1 MAQARRGGEPH
12 LGEWRARAVLLE
24 EMALAAM
31 VEELKAAMPQ
41 RPSVA
46 ILGGTQLHND
56 LSRPFIEQLGRTFG
70 ERLRGK
76 VNFITGGNLGVQ
88 GLFTK
93 SLGPKEDF
101 ESLVYH
107 FLPKGTELPSGDD
120 SSFPCPF
127 GTELAA
133 GSNWAERNSLIA
145 QIANVV
151 IVIEGGPG
159 AAGEVTEAFKRTAT
173 YLLSLEEASKSLA
186 QANCL
191 AEDGGPLILC
201 VRWTGGA
208 AGGMSFGEGVEQ
220 VQVPP
225 EAFLPH
231 SIATEDEWKS
241 LQDKRECERAPS
253 AIVGMVAKFLGVET
267 TEPNRAAKTE
277 RTEYEEDED
286 PAPEAARDAK
296 KQRTK

>member
-1 MAQARRGGEPH
+1 
-12 LGEWRARAVLLE
+12 
-24 EMALAAM
+24 M

-70 ERLRGK
+70 ERLRGQ

-101 ESLVYH
+101 ERFVYH
-107 FLPKGTELPSGDD
+107 FLPKGKELPSGDH

-133 GSNWAERNSLIA
+133 GSDWAERNSLIA

-159 AAGEVTEAFKRTAT
+159 AAGEVTEAFTRTAT
-173 YLLSLEEASKSLA
+173 YLLSPEEASECLA
-186 QANCL
+186 QGN
-191 AEDGGPLILC
+191 
-201 VRWTGGA
+201 
-208 AGGMSFGEGVEQ
+208 
-220 VQVPP
+220 
-225 EAFLPH
+225 
-231 SIATEDEWKS
+231 
-241 LQDKRECERAPS
+241 
-253 AIVGMVAKFLGVET
+253 
-267 TEPNRAAKTE
+267 
-277 RTEYEEDED
+277 
-286 PAPEAARDAK
+286 
-296 KQRTK
+296 

>member
-1 MAQARRGGEPH
+1 
-12 LGEWRARAVLLE
+12 
-24 EMALAAM
+24 M

-56 LSRPFIEQLGRTFG
+56 VSRPFIEQLGRTFG
-70 ERLRGK
+70 KRLRGK

-101 ESLVYH
+101 QDLVYH
-107 FLPKGTELPSGDD
+107 FLPKDTKLPSGAD

-127 GTELAA
+127 GRELAA
-133 GSNWAERNSLIA
+133 GSTWAQRNRLVA
-145 QIANVV
+145 QTADVI

-159 AAGEVTEAFKRTAT
+159 AAREATEAFMRTAT
-173 YLLSLEEASKSLA
+173 SKSLS
-186 QANCL
+186 Q
-191 AEDGGPLILC
+191 GPLILC

-208 AGGMSFGEGVEQ
+208 AAGTSFGEGVEQ

-225 EAFLPH
+225 DAFLRHP
-231 SIATEDEWKS
+231 IATVEELKS
-241 LQDKRECERAPS
+241 LEDARERGGAPS
-253 AIVGMVAKFLGVET
+253 AIVDMVARFLDVET
-267 TEPNRAAKTE
+267 LEPNRAAKKR
-277 RTEYEEDED
+277 RTE
-286 PAPEAARDAK
+286 
-296 KQRTK
+296 

>member
-1 MAQARRGGEPH
+1 
-12 LGEWRARAVLLE
+12 
-24 EMALAAM
+24 M

-107 FLPKGTELPSGDD
+107 FLPKGKELPSGDD

-127 GTELAA
+127 GRELAA

-186 QANCL
+186 QANRL

-208 AGGMSFGEGVEQ
+208 AGGMSFGEGVERQ
-220 VQVPP
+220 QVPP

>member
-1 MAQARRGGEPH
+1 MP
-12 LGEWRARAVLLE
+12 RAVLLE

-31 VEELKAAMPQ
+31 VEKLKAAMPQ

-46 ILGGTQLHND
+46 ILGGTQLQNH
-56 LSRPFIEQLGRTFG
+56 LSEHFIEQLGRTFG

-101 ESLVYH
+101 ERLVYH
-107 FLPKGTELPSGDD
+107 FLPKGKELPSGDD

-159 AAGEVTEAFKRTAT
+159 AAGEVTEAFNRTAT
-173 YLLSLEEASKSLA
+173 YRLSQEEASKCLA

-225 EAFLPH
+225 EGQ
-231 SIATEDEWKS
+231 EDGWKS

-267 TEPNRAAKTE
+267 TEPNRAAKTQ
-277 RTEYEEDED
+277 RPEYEEDKD
-286 PAPEAARDAK
+286 PAPEAARAAK
-296 KQRTK
+296 KQRIKPEEMDQAGLTAA

>member
-1 MAQARRGGEPH
+1 
-12 LGEWRARAVLLE
+12 
-24 EMALAAM
+24 M

-70 ERLRGK
+70 KRLRGK

-101 ESLVYH
+101 QDLVYH
-107 FLPKGTELPSGDD
+107 FLPKDTKLPSGAD

-127 GTELAA
+127 GTELVA
-133 GSNWAERNSLIA
+133 GSDWTQRNRLLA
-145 QIANVV
+145 GTADVV
-151 IVIEGGPG
+151 VVIEGGEG
-159 AAGEVTEAFKRTAT
+159 VAFEATEAFKRTPT
-173 YLLSLEEASKSLA
+173 YKSRQGEASKSLA

-208 AGGMSFGEGVEQ
+208 AGGMSFREGAERQ
-220 VQVPP
+220 QVPP
-225 EAFLPH
+225 EAFLRP
-231 SIATEDEWKS
+231 SIATEDEWRS
-241 LQDKRECERAPS
+241 LQDKSECERAPS
-253 AIVGMVAKFLGVET
+253 AIVGMVEKFLGVVT
-267 TEPNRAAKTE
+267 TEPSRSATRE

-286 PAPEAARDAK
+286 PAAEAARDAK

>member
-1 MAQARRGGEPH
+1 M
-12 LGEWRARAVLLE
+12 LE
-24 EMALAAM
+24 EMALVAM

-56 LSRPFIEQLGRTFG
+56 LSRPFIEQLGRTFA

-101 ESLVYH
+101 QGLVYH
-107 FLPKGTELPSGDD
+107 FLPKDTKLPSGAD
-120 SSFPCPF
+120 SAFPCPF
-127 GTELAA
+127 GTELVA
-133 GSNWAERNSLIA
+133 GSDWTQRNRLLA
-145 QIANVV
+145 GTADVV
-151 IVIEGGPG
+151 VVIEGGEG
-159 AAGEVTEAFKRTAT
+159 VAFEATEAFKRTPT
-173 YLLSLEEASKSLA
+173 YKSRQGEASKSLA
-186 QANCL
+186 QANRL

-208 AGGMSFGEGVEQ
+208 AAGTSFGEGVEQ

-225 EAFLPH
+225 DAFLRHP
-231 SIATEDEWKS
+231 IATVEEWKS
-241 LQDKRECERAPS
+241 LEDERERGRAPS
-253 AIVGMVAKFLGVET
+253 AIVDMVTRFLDVET
-267 TEPNRAAKTE
+267 LEPNRAAKKR
-277 RTEYEEDED
+277 RTE
-286 PAPEAARDAK
+286 
-296 KQRTK
+296 

>member
-1 MAQARRGGEPH
+1 M
-12 LGEWRARAVLLE
+12 
-24 EMALAAM
+24 
-31 VEELKAAMPQ
+31 
-41 RPSVA
+41 
-46 ILGGTQLHND
+46 
-56 LSRPFIEQLGRTFG
+56 
-70 ERLRGK
+70 
-76 VNFITGGNLGVQ
+76 NFITGGNLGVQ

-107 FLPKGTELPSGDD
+107 FLPKGKELPSGDD

-133 GSNWAERNSLIA
+133 GSDWAERNSLIA

-159 AAGEVTEAFKRTAT
+159 AAGEVTEAFNRTAT
-173 YLLSLEEASKSLA
+173 YLLSPEEASKSLA

-208 AGGMSFGEGVEQ
+208 AGGMSFREGAERQ
-220 VQVPP
+220 QVPP
-225 EAFLPH
+225 EAFLL
-231 SIATEDEWKS
+231 S
-241 LQDKRECERAPS
+241 L
-253 AIVGMVAKFLGVET
+253 IHI
-267 TEPNRAAKTE
+267 
-277 RTEYEEDED
+277 
-286 PAPEAARDAK
+286 
-296 KQRTK
+296 

>member
-1 MAQARRGGEPH
+1 
-12 LGEWRARAVLLE
+12 
-24 EMALAAM
+24 
-31 VEELKAAMPQ
+31 MPQ

-70 ERLRGK
+70 ELLRGK

-107 FLPKGTELPSGDD
+107 FLPKGKELPSGDN

-133 GSNWAERNSLIA
+133 GSDSAERNSLIA

-159 AAGEVTEAFKRTAT
+159 AAGEVTEAFTRTAT
-173 YLLSLEEASKSLA
+173 YLLSPEEASECLA

-208 AGGMSFGEGVEQ
+208 AQGMSFGESVCRI
-220 VQVPP
+220 PP
-225 EAFLPH
+225 DAFLRHP
-231 SIATEDEWKS
+231 IATVEEWKS
-241 LQDKRECERAPS
+241 LEDPSERGRAPS
-253 AIVGMVAKFLGVET
+253 AMVDMVARFLDVET
-267 TEPNRAAKTE
+267 LKSNRAAKKR
-277 RTEYEEDED
+277 RTE
-286 PAPEAARDAK
+286 
-296 KQRTK
+296 

>member
-1 MAQARRGGEPH
+1 
-12 LGEWRARAVLLE
+12 
-24 EMALAAM
+24 M

-46 ILGGTQLHND
+46 VLGGTQLHND

-107 FLPKGTELPSGDD
+107 FLPKGKELPSGDD

-127 GTELAA
+127 GREVAA
-133 GSNWAERNSLIA
+133 GSDWAERNSLIA

-159 AAGEVTEAFKRTAT
+159 AAGEVTDAFNRTAT
-173 YLLSLEEASKSLA
+173 YRLSPEEASKSLA

-208 AGGMSFGEGVEQ
+208 AGGMSFGEGAERQ
-220 VQVPP
+220 QVPP
-225 EAFLPH
+225 EVFLRP
-231 SIATEDEWKS
+231 SIATEDEWES

-253 AIVGMVAKFLGVET
+253 AIVRMVAKFLGVET
-267 TEPNRAAKTE
+267 TEPNRDAKTE
-277 RTEYEEDED
+277 RTEHGEDKD
-286 PAPEAARDAK
+286 PAPEAAQAAK
-296 KQRTK
+296 KQRIESEEMDQAGLTAA

>member
-1 MAQARRGGEPH
+1 MGGAPFPAECESAQNDGRTSTKIPMARSG
-12 LGEWRARAVLLE
+12 RATVE
-24 EMALAAM
+24 EM
-31 VEELKAAMPQ
+31 KDAMPQ

-56 LSRPFIEQLGRTFG
+56 LSRPFIEQLGRTFA

-107 FLPKGTELPSGDD
+107 FLPKGKELPSGDH

-133 GSNWAERNSLIA
+133 GSDWAERNSLIA

-159 AAGEVTEAFKRTAT
+159 AAGEVTEAFNRTAT
-173 YLLSLEEASKSLA
+173 YRLSPEEASKCLA

-208 AGGMSFGEGVEQ
+208 AGGMSFREGAERQ
-220 VQVPP
+220 QVPP
-225 EAFLPH
+225 EAFLRP

-253 AIVGMVAKFLGVET
+253 AIVEMVAKFLGVET
-267 TEPNRAAKTE
+267 TEPNT
-277 RTEYEEDED
+277 YPGDED
-286 PAPEAARDAK
+286 TAPGEARDAK
-296 KQRTK
+296 KQRIE